1 MRDST
6 RANPKKRPFAN
17 QKEERTMAD
26 YQTLL
31 VDKKDGVTTIT
42 LNRPEK
48 RNAMSPQLHREMYD
62 CLNDLRYDKDTR
74 VIIITGAG
82 ESFCAGQ
89 DLKQYFIEMD
99 SQPLI
104 LAITGCGIL
113 RRISLQDA
121 ATGDRQDQRLGFWRR
136 LHGCHRLR

>member
-1 MRDST
+1 MV
-6 RANPKKRPFAN
+6 
-17 QKEERTMAD
+17 E

-31 VDKKDGVTTIT
+31 VNKNDGVTTIT

-62 CLNDLRYDKDTR
+62 CLNDLRYDKETR
-74 VIIITGAG
+74 AIIITGAG

-99 SQPLI
+99 SQPERVRDEVRD
-104 LAITGCGIL
+104 LA
-113 RRISLQDA
+113 A
-121 ATGDRQDQRLGFWRR
+121 AFPLYPAPVAASSRP
-136 LHGCHRLR
+136 